1 MADAS
6 AAERTENHLQA
17 MRRLV
22 TLKKDVLDKQA
33 AVAQA
38 KRLEEIELLEKQN
51 AMLDAALL
59 KSQVL
64 EPRDDKKSHKSK
76 KHEKHKS
83 HRKSRSRSRQG
94 EQKLRASSSPPAQ
107 EPGLAPL
114 PGPSACKQEPPS
126 RQRSRTPQK
135 AARAHAS
142 ALTSPRQEHQFQ
154 HGQASTR
161 SPSLQQQDSGQ
172 ARGGATRRRR
182 SPPLPHRQPQS
193 SRPQSQTTSS
203 HQSQTASQTERFAR
217 LIARPRSPSPDPPPP
232 PPQEELRVARGRE
245 KSRSQGS
252 RHQQRNAKLS
262 ARPQSPSPVPPPQSE
277 LREARGNSRSTS
289 PDWERPPSEGARSCH
304 RSLSP
309 SVAPPDLGRR
319 AARQMHAARRQ
330 ANNPRKRTR
339 QRHR

>member
-22 TLKKDVLDKQA
+22 TLKKDILDKQA

-203 HQSQTASQTERFAR
+203 HQSQTQTERFAR

-245 KSRSQGS
+245 KSRSQCS
-252 RHQQRNAKLS
+252 RNQQRHAKLS